1 MLGFL
6 KGRKSSPPP
15 DSRNQGNGGASAA
28 PPSLSSLTPAKV
40 TSLSSFQGKA
50 PTEWAVEEVAAWL
63 DFIGLPEYSELF
75 KHHSISGQELVELT
89 DADLVSLEVEKIGHR
104 RKILSRVKSLTRRK
118 DEDDVS
124 SEGSSRSGRSGSE
137 ISFGSN
143 SNSTSSF
150 TGSAYSRELDE
161 VVFKCYLEDDIRIV
175 KINKN
180 APFQTLEEKIEKE
193 YGRQVVIKYKDED
206 GDLVTLKTNAGLQGL
221 ISSTAT
227 SEIVRL
233 YLTSQKK
240 VHASSSSSS
249 TSSRSIK
256 QDESSVLENFVD
268 GVIVIDKKGVI
279 VFFNKAAEKM
289 FGYSRNE
296 VVSHNVRCLMAP
308 DIAKHHNHY
317 IRRYLRTG
325 QSRVL
330 GLGRKLEA
338 KRKDGKLIPVWLSVS
353 ENKIGKHQHTFTATV
368 QDLSHAMEDSTT
380 ITDISESEFRKAVEL
395 LDELLTVA
403 FVFSDTGVIQ
413 YVNKKATQ
421 ELGISNET
429 AVGKRKITSVLT
441 SLATEEHDLFASE
454 GKLLDGLKKEIV
466 VDKADGTAIPYAL
479 TITKTNLRH
488 RRFFTALLQGTSTAA
503 PTKSFLQEEREVISN
518 LAVAGIIVD
527 EKGTIQE
534 MNKAS
539 QALFGYNTS
548 QVLGRN
554 VAILIAEREVA
565 QKHNDFIKGYLE
577 TGQSKIIGT
586 TREALAMARDGSFI
600 PVKLSVT
607 AKRRDGRVLFT
618 GLFLPVS

>member
-1 MLGFL
+1 V
-6 KGRKSSPPP
+6 
-15 DSRNQGNGGASAA
+15 D
-28 PPSLSSLTPAKV
+28 
-40 TSLSSFQGKA
+40 
-50 PTEWAVEEVAAWL
+50 
-63 DFIGLPEYSELF
+63 
-75 KHHSISGQELVELT
+75 LT
-89 DADLVSLEVEKIGHR
+89 DADLISLEVEKIGHR

-150 TGSAYSRELDE
+150 TGSAYSREPDE

-180 APFQTLEEKIEKE
+180 APFQTLEEKVEKE
-193 YGRQVVIKYKDED
+193 YGRQVSIKYKGYLILSSPSFSSLLTSSIDED

-227 SEIVRL
+227 SEIIRL

-240 VHASSSSSS
+240 VHSSSSSSSSS
-249 TSSRSIK
+249 TPSQPIK
-256 QDESSVLENFVD
+256 PDESSVLENFVD
-268 GVIVIDKKGVI
+268 GVIVIDKKGVV

-296 VVSHNVRCLMAP
+296 VISHNVRCLMSP

-353 ENKIGKHQHTFTATV
+353 ENKVGKHQHTFTATV
-368 QDLSHAMEDSTT
+368 QDLSHVTEDSTA

-403 FVFSDTGVIQ
+403 FVFSDTGIIQ

-421 ELGISNET
+421 ELGITNEN
-429 AVGKRKITSVLT
+429 AVGKRKITTVLT
-441 SLATEEHDLFASE
+441 SLASEEHELFASE

-466 VDKADGTAIPYAL
+466 VDKPDGTAIPYAL

-488 RRFFTALLQGTSTAA
+488 RRFFTALLQGTSAVV

-534 MNKAS
+534 MNKAA
-539 QALFGYNTS
+539 QTLFGYNTS

-565 QKHNDFIKGYLE
+565 QKHNDFLKGYLE

-586 TREALAMARDGSFI
+586 TRETLAMARDGAFI
-600 PVKLSVT
+600 PVKLSIT